1 MDFTFCLF
9 RIIMPVLL
17 LDLVLVLLFCVFV
30 FPSCLVIYYGESG
43 DFWIVMRFA
52 FVASEGCHVTSFC
65 HDDGDIST

>member
-1 MDFTFCLF
+1 
-9 RIIMPVLL
+9 MPVLL